1 MYLQTVKSKNAVSYY
16 AAKTVYEGGKKTSH
30 IVEKLGTEKEL
41 RERYDDVEGYLKR
54 RIAELTAQEKE
65 ARQEVL
71 IRLVQG
77 EQIEGGRRASFN
89 CGYLF
94 LQKIY
99 NELKIDRICRE
110 IASRHK
116 FEYDLNAI
124 LSRLIYGRILF
135 PRSKMGT
142 MAEAHTL
149 LEQPDFQ
156 LHDVYRSLDVLAKE
170 NAYIQSQLYK
180 NSGSVVRRNDRIL
193 YYDCTNYYFEIE
205 EESGL
210 RQYGVSKE
218 HRPNPI
224 VEMGLFMDGDGVP
237 LAFSIH
243 PGHQSEQTTLQ
254 PLENEILQDF
264 GHGQFVVCTDAGLAS
279 LANRKFNSVKGRR
292 FITAQSLKKLK
303 AFQREWALDP
313 RGWRVLGSTE
323 SRKLSDAGE
332 DTLYK
337 ERWFK
342 EDGLEQRIIVTYSRK
357 YREYMSH
364 IRERQISRAQKKM
377 DMGDVGKARANDPER
392 FIGQQHT
399 TNEGEIA
406 EKVSYALDQDKID
419 AEAAF
424 DGFYALATNLEETA
438 EEILAVNAR
447 RWEIEESFRI
457 MKSEFKARPVYL
469 SRDDR
474 ITAHFITCY
483 LALMIFRI
491 LEKRVGEGFTESQ
504 LLSTLRDMNLYRV
517 GDGSYIPTY
526 MRTEVTDALHD
537 DAGFR
542 TDYTIIPNS
551 LICKILKVSRHP

>member
-149 LEQPDFQ
+149 LEQPNFQ

-180 NSGSVVRRNDRIL
+180 NSGSVLRRNDRIL

-243 PGHQSEQTTLQ
+243 PGNQSEQTTLQ

-279 LANRKFNSVKGRR
+279 LANRKFNSVKGSAVHHGAVAEEAEGVSERMGAG
-292 FITAQSLKKLK
+292 TA
-303 AFQREWALDP
+303 
-313 RGWRVLGSTE
+313 
-323 SRKLSDAGE
+323 
-332 DTLYK
+332 
-337 ERWFK
+337 
-342 EDGLEQRIIVTYSRK
+342 GLEGSGRRGVTQA
-357 YREYMSH
+357 
-364 IRERQISRAQKKM
+364 ERRGRGYVIQ
-377 DMGDVGKARANDPER
+377 G
-392 FIGQQHT
+392 
-399 TNEGEIA
+399 
-406 EKVSYALDQDKID
+406 
-419 AEAAF
+419 
-424 DGFYALATNLEETA
+424 
-438 EEILAVNAR
+438 AV
-447 RWEIEESFRI
+447 
-457 MKSEFKARPVYL
+457 V
-469 SRDDR
+469 
-474 ITAHFITCY
+474 
-483 LALMIFRI
+483 
-491 LEKRVGEGFTESQ
+491 
-504 LLSTLRDMNLYRV
+504 
-517 GDGSYIPTY
+517 
-526 MRTEVTDALHD
+526 
-537 DAGFR
+537 
-542 TDYTIIPNS
+542 
-551 LICKILKVSRHP
+551 